1 MPIKS
6 FIDNKIIRVT
16 ISSPPVNA
24 FSSSDL
30 VEMLEV
36 IEKASFD
43 HQVSVMIIEN
53 DGKGFSAGADRKE
66 HSQDKN
72 KIEVINDYLWKVSNA
87 IYNSDIPIICCCD
100 GFVIG
105 AGFFIPSS
113 SDIVLATKESYFQM
127 PGINFD
133 VLVGSAHL
141 GRIIPKQRVREMV
154 FTGEKV
160 DVEEIFSY
168 GGISSI
174 FDNKKSMMNRA
185 YELADKI
192 ASMERDSIKV
202 LKKILNSNETV
213 DVNAAFKKEQQLSF
227 QNKKKLIRLRIFLYF
242 GAKYH

>member
-1 MPIKS
+1 MAIKS
-6 FIDNKIIRVT
+6 VIENKVMNIT

-24 FSSSDL
+24 FSSNDL
-30 VEMLEV
+30 IEMHDV
-36 IEKASFD
+36 IEKTSFD
-43 HQVSVMIIEN
+43 DQISVIIIDNE
-53 DGKGFSAGADRKE
+53 GKGFSAGADRKE
-66 HSQDKN
+66 HGLNKDKL
-72 KIEVINDYLWKVSNA
+72 EVINDYLWKVSNA

-113 SDIVLATKESYFQM
+113 SDIVLATKDSYFQM

-154 FTGEKV
+154 FTGEKL

-174 FDNKKSMMNRA
+174 HDDKQSMMKRA
-185 YELADKI
+185 NILAKKI
-192 ASMERDSIKV
+192 VSMNRDSIKV
-202 LKKILNSNETV
+202 LKKILNSNEQI
-213 DVNAAFKKEQQLSF
+213 DINKAFKIEQQLTF
-227 QNKKKLIRLRIFLYF
+227 QNKKNLLD
-242 GAKYH
+242 

>member
-30 VEMLEV
+30 IEMLEV

-141 GRIIPKQRVREMV
+141 GRIIPKQRVTEMV

-227 QNKKKLIRLRIFLYF
+227 QNKKNLLD
-242 GAKYH
+242 

>member
-30 VEMLEV
+30 IEMLEV

-113 SDIVLATKESYFQM
+113 SDIVLATKGSYFQM

-227 QNKKKLIRLRIFLYF
+227 QNKKNLLD
-242 GAKYH
+242 

>member
-30 VEMLEV
+30 IEMLEV

-43 HQVSVMIIEN
+43 HEVSVMIIEN

-113 SDIVLATKESYFQM
+113 SDIVLATKGSYFQM

-227 QNKKKLIRLRIFLYF
+227 QNKKNLLD
-242 GAKYH
+242 

>member
-30 VEMLEV
+30 IEMLEV

-43 HQVSVMIIEN
+43 QQVSVMIIEN

-113 SDIVLATKESYFQM
+113 SDIVLATRESYFQM

-202 LKKILNSNETV
+202 LKKILNFNETV

-227 QNKKKLIRLRIFLYF
+227 QNKKNLLD
-242 GAKYH
+242 

>member
-30 VEMLEV
+30 IEMLEV

-43 HQVSVMIIEN
+43 QQVSVMIIEN

-227 QNKKKLIRLRIFLYF
+227 QNKKNLLD
-242 GAKYH
+242 

>member
-1 MPIKS
+1 MAIKS
-6 FIDNKIIRVT
+6 VIENKVMNIT

-24 FSSSDL
+24 LSSNDL
-30 VEMLEV
+30 IKMHDL
-36 IEKASFD
+36 IEKTSFD
-43 HQVSVMIIEN
+43 DQISVIIIEN
-53 DGKGFSAGADRKE
+53 EGKGFSAGADRKE
-66 HSQDKN
+66 HGLNKDKL
-72 KIEVINDYLWKVSNA
+72 EVINDYLWKVSNA

-113 SDIVLATKESYFQM
+113 SDIVLATKDSYFQM

-154 FTGEKV
+154 FTGEKL

-174 FDNKKSMMNRA
+174 HDDKQSMMKRA
-185 YELADKI
+185 NILAKKI
-192 ASMERDSIKV
+192 VSMERDSIKV
-202 LKKILNSNETV
+202 LKKILNSNEQI
-213 DVNAAFKKEQQLSF
+213 DINKAFKIEQQLTF
-227 QNKKKLIRLRIFLYF
+227 QNKKNLLD
-242 GAKYH
+242 

>member
-30 VEMLEV
+30 IEMLEV

-113 SDIVLATKESYFQM
+113 SDIVLATRESYFQM

-227 QNKKKLIRLRIFLYF
+227 QNKKNLLD
-242 GAKYH
+242 

>member
-30 VEMLEV
+30 IEMLEV

-174 FDNKKSMMNRA
+174 FDNKKSMMKRA

-227 QNKKKLIRLRIFLYF
+227 QNKKNLLD
-242 GAKYH
+242 

>member
-1 MPIKS
+1 MAIKS
-6 FIDNKIIRVT
+6 LIENKVMNIT

-24 FSSSDL
+24 FSSNDL
-30 VEMLEV
+30 IEMHNL
-36 IEKASFD
+36 IEKTSFD
-43 HQVSVMIIEN
+43 DQISVIIIEN
-53 DGKGFSAGADRKE
+53 EGKGFSAGADRKE
-66 HSQDKN
+66 HGLNKDKL
-72 KIEVINDYLWKVSNA
+72 EVINDYLWKVSNA

-113 SDIVLATKESYFQM
+113 SDIVLATKDSYFQM

-154 FTGEKV
+154 FTGEKL

-174 FDNKKSMMNRA
+174 HDDKQSMMKRA
-185 YELADKI
+185 NILAKKI
-192 ASMERDSIKV
+192 VSMKRDSIKV
-202 LKKILNSNETV
+202 LKKILNSNEQI
-213 DVNAAFKKEQQLSF
+213 DINKAFKIEQQLTF
-227 QNKKKLIRLRIFLYF
+227 QNKKNLLD
-242 GAKYH
+242 

>member
-1 MPIKS
+1 MAIKS
-6 FIDNKIIRVT
+6 VIENKVMNIT

-24 FSSSDL
+24 FSSIDL
-30 VEMLEV
+30 IKMHDL
-36 IEKASFD
+36 IEKTSFD
-43 HQVSVMIIEN
+43 DQISVIIIEN
-53 DGKGFSAGADRKE
+53 EGKGFSAGADRKE
-66 HSQDKN
+66 HGLNKDKL
-72 KIEVINDYLWKVSNA
+72 EVINDYLWKVSNA

-113 SDIVLATKESYFQM
+113 SDIVLATKDSYFQM

-154 FTGEKV
+154 FTGEKL

-174 FDNKKSMMNRA
+174 HDDKQSMMKRA
-185 YELADKI
+185 NILAKKI
-192 ASMERDSIKV
+192 VSMERDSIKV
-202 LKKILNSNETV
+202 LKKILNSNEHI
-213 DVNAAFKKEQQLSF
+213 DINKAFKIEQQLTF
-227 QNKKKLIRLRIFLYF
+227 QNKKNLLD
-242 GAKYH
+242 